1 MRNKLEFESNANFLQ
16 EYELKLIKQI
26 KALELIENSSVQV
39 QEQYK
44 INIQNLNDIQ
54 GQQDDIIT
62 ELSLIESE
70 LDNIL
75 PHYAE
80 YLQES
85 TINLNQSNS

>member
-62 ELSLIESE
+62 ELSLIDSE
-70 LDNIL
+70 HDNIL

-85 TINLNQSNS
+85 TIDLNQSTR

>member
-54 GQQDDIIT
+54 GQQDDIII

-85 TINLNQSNS
+85 TISLN

>member
-62 ELSLIESE
+62 ELSLIEGE

-85 TINLNQSNS
+85 TISLN